1 MVMAEAESTTPADTG
16 GTPAGG
22 QPAHARRVHWH
33 VALTHFPISL
43 FGTAFLFQVL
53 HLLMFEKPF
62 ELATTVCILAGAAS
76 LVPAIISGWIT
87 WKSHYHGA
95 TVRLFQR
102 KIATAFGMLG
112 VSVPLAIWRVVLYR
126 LGNEADGIDHYVFF
140 VLTTGLIA
148 GAIAEGYLGGRLSH
162 K

>member
-1 MVMAEAESTTPADTG
+1 
-16 GTPAGG
+16 
-22 QPAHARRVHWH
+22 
-33 VALTHFPISL
+33 L

-53 HLLMFEKPF
+53 HLLMFEVEF

-76 LVPAIISGWIT
+76 LIPATVSGWLT
-87 WKSHYHGA
+87 WKRHYGGA
-95 TVRLFQR
+95 KARLFRR
-102 KIATAFGMLG
+102 KIVVAFVMLAA
-112 VSVPLAIWRVVLYR
+112 SIPLTVWRIVLYR

-140 VLTTGLIA
+140 VITVGLIV